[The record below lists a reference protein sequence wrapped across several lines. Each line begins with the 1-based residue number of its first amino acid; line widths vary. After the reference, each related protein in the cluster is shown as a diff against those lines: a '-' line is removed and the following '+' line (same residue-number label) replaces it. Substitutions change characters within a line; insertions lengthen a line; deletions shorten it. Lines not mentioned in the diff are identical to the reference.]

1 MRDRK
6 SSVRTAP
13 IVLEVAYRIATLTGL
28 VLTIMKERGTG
39 SRGEAG
45 GIFGGL
51 DA

>member
-28 VLTIMKERGTG
+28 VLTIMKER
-39 SRGEAG
+39 
-45 GIFGGL
+45 
-51 DA
+51 